1 MPSTVTN
8 RHRIRHSFG
17 HIQAPLLVPHLLKI
31 QLDSYERFLQR
42 EVPPDQRKDE
52 GLEAVFRSVFPISD
66 FSGSS
71 TLEYV
76 HYRLGDPKYSVEDC
90 RIRGVTYACPVR
102 AALRLIIWE
111 KDDSSDVKHIR
122 DIKEQDIYLGELPL
136 MTPTGSF
143 IVNGTERVI
152 VSQMHKSPGVFFTHD
167 KGKGHSSG
175 KFLYSAR
182 VIPQRGSWLDFEF
195 DTKDILHVRI
205 DRRRKFP
212 ATILLKAL
220 GYTEEQL
227 LEYFYPF
234 ETLNLSEVEPGEDP
248 SGQNFYLKL
257 DPEITLDQRPQLAVH
272 DPENGEVIVKAGQ
285 RINKRLL
292 TKLQKAGVEKIPCT
306 FNELKERILARSVLN
321 ADGEVIARCNT
332 PLSSDLLMTLIEHRV
347 GEVELLS
354 ISPRNIGPSFRDTLE
369 MDKVNSPEQAM
380 IEVYKKMKPGDPPTL
395 EAAKTMLQNFFF
407 NQERYSLSKVGRLKI
422 NKKLGLDYPL
432 DHLTLTHDD
441 IMQGIKYLLELKDG
455 NPNRMIDDIDH
466 LGNRRIRS
474 VGELLETQFRIG
486 LVRMERTIKERMSL
500 QDSETMMLH
509 DIVNAKPVAGAIHEF
524 FGSSQLSQFMDQT
537 NPLSEITHKRR
548 LSALGPGGL
557 TRERAGFD
565 VRDVHASHY
574 GRICPIETPEGPNI
588 GLIASLASYA
598 RVNDFGFIETP
609 YLKVSEGRVTDEIF
623 YLSPQLKRNSI
634 KSLRRILPLMPR
646 AICSNLS

>member
-220 GYTEEQL
+220 GLRKNNFWSTSTL
-227 LEYFYPF
+227 L
-234 ETLNLSEVEPGEDP
+234 
-248 SGQNFYLKL
+248 
-257 DPEITLDQRPQLAVH
+257 RH
-272 DPENGEVIVKAGQ
+272 
-285 RINKRLL
+285 
-292 TKLQKAGVEKIPCT
+292 
-306 FNELKERILARSVLN
+306 
-321 ADGEVIARCNT
+321 
-332 PLSSDLLMTLIEHRV
+332 LI
-347 GEVELLS
+347 
-354 ISPRNIGPSFRDTLE
+354 
-369 MDKVNSPEQAM
+369 
-380 IEVYKKMKPGDPPTL
+380 
-395 EAAKTMLQNFFF
+395 
-407 NQERYSLSKVGRLKI
+407 
-422 NKKLGLDYPL
+422 
-432 DHLTLTHDD
+432 
-441 IMQGIKYLLELKDG
+441 
-455 NPNRMIDDIDH
+455 
-466 LGNRRIRS
+466 
-474 VGELLETQFRIG
+474 
-486 LVRMERTIKERMSL
+486 
-500 QDSETMMLH
+500 
-509 DIVNAKPVAGAIHEF
+509 
-524 FGSSQLSQFMDQT
+524 
-537 NPLSEITHKRR
+537 
-548 LSALGPGGL
+548 
-557 TRERAGFD
+557 
-565 VRDVHASHY
+565 
-574 GRICPIETPEGPNI
+574 
-588 GLIASLASYA
+588 
-598 RVNDFGFIETP
+598 
-609 YLKVSEGRVTDEIF
+609 
-623 YLSPQLKRNSI
+623 
-634 KSLRRILPLMPR
+634 
-646 AICSNLS
+646 

>member
-220 GYTEEQL
+220 GYTEEHL

-257 DPEITLDQRPQLAVH
+257 DPEITLDQSPQLAVH

-285 RINKRLL
+285 RINKRL
-292 TKLQKAGVEKIPCT
+292 
-306 FNELKERILARSVLN
+306 
-321 ADGEVIARCNT
+321 
-332 PLSSDLLMTLIEHRV
+332 
-347 GEVELLS
+347 
-354 ISPRNIGPSFRDTLE
+354 
-369 MDKVNSPEQAM
+369 
-380 IEVYKKMKPGDPPTL
+380 
-395 EAAKTMLQNFFF
+395 
-407 NQERYSLSKVGRLKI
+407 
-422 NKKLGLDYPL
+422 
-432 DHLTLTHDD
+432 
-441 IMQGIKYLLELKDG
+441 
-455 NPNRMIDDIDH
+455 
-466 LGNRRIRS
+466 
-474 VGELLETQFRIG
+474 
-486 LVRMERTIKERMSL
+486 
-500 QDSETMMLH
+500 
-509 DIVNAKPVAGAIHEF
+509 
-524 FGSSQLSQFMDQT
+524 
-537 NPLSEITHKRR
+537 
-548 LSALGPGGL
+548 
-557 TRERAGFD
+557 
-565 VRDVHASHY
+565 
-574 GRICPIETPEGPNI
+574 
-588 GLIASLASYA
+588 
-598 RVNDFGFIETP
+598 
-609 YLKVSEGRVTDEIF
+609 
-623 YLSPQLKRNSI
+623 
-634 KSLRRILPLMPR
+634 
-646 AICSNLS
+646 